1 MPGRKA
7 SRDAVS
13 LQEVPRDERGSKANA
28 YDDLEVG
35 DRIKFDLDEL
45 DMKTPNAEISR
56 LALVSAP
63 ATLRCSFAHDNLFE
77 RALEGA

>member
-1 MPGRKA
+1 M
-7 SRDAVS
+7 S

-45 DMKTPNAEISR
+45 DMKTPNAEITK
-56 LALVSAP
+56 LTLVSAP
-63 ATLRCSFAHDNLFE
+63 AILRCSFAHDNLFE